1 MIHFLMSA
9 SEKQSPCGHTA
20 AQRRSNTHS
29 PGSGLAKAFSM
40 VLLAALILSATVAA
54 SSEARLSVDYGGPA
68 PGLEEVVMFPF
79 DDVTIPYR
87 YRIQV
92 GLVTATSPTQPHRRV
107 LEKGKTGSPDGRNIK
122 FYGSV
127 RRVGDELRMWYI
139 GSPARSDLRV
149 CYATSTNGLDW
160 EKPPLGLV
168 EFDGNTQN
176 NFVQFDRKDITAILI
191 LHEPEDP
198 DPNRRF
204 KMIYEVSPTYIGA
217 AFSPDGLR
225 WQDSPGN
232 PIIKHNNVEPGGL
245 TKFNGCY
252 YLTGQGGGVGTKRA
266 LVTFQ
271 SYDFENWTTAVAIGL
286 RRDIPPHREAA
297 GMHAGEQI
305 HLGAALWNRGNVL
318 LGVYGQWHGEMNDRR
333 FLTIDLGLAVSND
346 ALHYREPIPNFQIV
360 SAYEINMSDDPG
372 ATFPAP
378 SLEQGQA
385 FENVGDQTFFYYS
398 PWYGGSVC
406 VAKWMRDRL
415 GYFETVKG
423 SRAVSFATQEPRPPT
438 PNDPPKPASQAPGPH
453 FISCP
458 LQVEGAGA
466 RLFIN
471 AAGLSEQTHLV
482 VELLDKHFRP
492 LPDYSGDNC
501 IPVTVAGLRQPVTWR
516 NRKTVDASLSP
527 FRVRVC
533 WGGKRPEDAYVY
545 ALYLSGK

>member
-1 MIHFLMSA
+1 MSFIESQLRA
-9 SEKQSPCGHTA
+9 RRLTA
-20 AQRRSNTHS
+20 PGRCVRRF
-29 PGSGLAKAFSM
+29 SGNGIAKVLGATLFAAPM
-40 VLLAALILSATVAA
+40 VLGIGAVGG
-54 SSEARLSVDYGGPA
+54 EARMTVDFGGPA
-68 PGLEEVVMFPF
+68 AGLEEVVLFPF

-87 YRIQV
+87 YRVQV

-107 LEKGKTGSPDGRNIK
+107 LEKGKPGSPDGRNIK

-168 EFDGNTQN
+168 EFDGNMQN
-176 NFVQFDRKDITAILI
+176 NFVQFHRKDITAILI
-191 LHEPEDP
+191 LHEPEEP
-198 DPNRRF
+198 DPGRRF
-204 KMIYEVSPTYIGA
+204 KMIYEVSPNYIGT

-297 GMHAGEQI
+297 GMHAGEQV

-318 LGVYGQWHGEMNDRR
+318 LGVYGQWHGETNDRR
-333 FLTIDLGLAVSND
+333 FLTMDLGLAVSND

-360 SAYEINMSDDPG
+360 SAYEINMTDDPG

-423 SRAVSFATQEPRPPT
+423 SRAVSFATQEPRPLT
-438 PNDPPKPASQAPGPH
+438 QNDPPKPASQSPGPH

-458 LQVEGAGA
+458 LQVEGEGA
-466 RLFIN
+466 RLFLN
-471 AAGLSEQTHLV
+471 AAGLSDQTHMT
-482 VELLDKHFRP
+482 VELLDKQFRP
-492 LPDYSGDNC
+492 LPNYSGDDC
-501 IPVTVAGLRQPVTWR
+501 IPVTVAGLRQPITWR
-516 NRKTVDASLSP
+516 NRKTVESSLSP
-527 FRVRVC
+527 FRVRVT